1 MTRLYIIGGMFLAI
15 IALIVLVAF
24 QSSIVA
30 DLRQERDAANETI
43 ETDRR
48 IDNAD
53 IGDGDPDDDREWL
66 HQRGSR

>member
-1 MTRLYIIGGMFLAI
+1 MTRLYVIGALLLCVV
-15 IALIVLVAF
+15 ALIAMVAF